1 MLKAQKLTL
10 AVLIQATLLSPAF
23 ASEQS
28 ESKGFVEDASS
39 SVLLRTGFIDRD
51 KKNVAPGLDT
61 RSTVQSVMLNAES
74 GFTQGTVGVAVGV
87 IGDFSFK
94 LGDNKHSGNN
104 MVPRETALND
114 KGIPTKGIGAPYD
127 QWTRGG
133 GYVKVRASNTTLTYG
148 TQVLDI
154 PVLASNTAR
163 MVPEYFT
170 GTLITSHEIKN
181 LEVIAGEFTKDQMSN
196 QIKTDADISG
206 NGLKRAYVW
215 GTKYKFNDKFTGSYY
230 GLDSKD
236 ALKRH
241 YADLNFK
248 QPLSDK
254 SSLTYDLSGYHTKWD
269 KDASVSSAKPNVD
282 LSDRSNNIWAFSTT
296 YNKGPHTVM
305 LAYQQST
312 GNSGYAYGENAD
324 GFQSI
329 YLPNSYLS
337 DFNGR
342 GEKSVQAQYNV
353 DLGAFGVP
361 GLSFTT
367 AYVYGWDINTA
378 TTQNAKESEFFNQI
392 KYTVQSGFAK
402 GVNLRLRESIYR
414 NSDAY
419 SGYMPDT
426 NETRIFLDIPVK
438 FF

>member
-28 ESKGFVEDASS
+28 ESKGFIEDATA

-51 KKNVAPGLDT
+51 KKNVAPGVDT

-94 LGDNKHSGNN
+94 LGDNKHSGNQMIPWEN
-104 MVPRETALND
+104 GNRND
-114 KGIPTKGIGAPYD
+114 PYD

-170 GTLITSHEIKN
+170 GTLLTSHEIKN
-181 LEVIAGEFTKDQMSN
+181 LEVIAGEFTKDQMSD
-196 QIKTDADISG
+196 QIATDQ
-206 NGLKRAYVW
+206 NHLKRAYVW
-215 GTKYKFNDKFTGSYY
+215 GTKYKFNDKFNASYY

-236 ALKRH
+236 ALTRH

-254 SSLTYDLSGYHTKWD
+254 SSLTYDLTGYHTEWD
-269 KDASVSSAKPNVD
+269 KGASASSSKLTAD
-282 LSDRSNNIWAFSTT
+282 SSDRSNNIWAFSTT
-296 YNKGPHTVM
+296 YSHGPHSVM

-312 GNSGYAYGENAD
+312 GNTGYAYNENAD

-342 GEKSVQAQYNV
+342 GEKSAQVQYNV

-367 AYVYGWDINTA
+367 AYVYGWDINTK
-378 TTQNAKESEFFNQI
+378 TTQNAKEHEFFNQL

-414 NSDAY
+414 NSQAY
-419 SGYMPDT
+419 ANDYYMPST
-426 NETRIFLDIPVK
+426 NETRIFLDIPIK

>member
-10 AVLIQATLLSPAF
+10 AVLIQATLISSAY

-28 ESKGFVEDASS
+28 EAQGFVEGASA
-39 SVLLRTGFIDRD
+39 SVLFRTGFIDRD
-51 KKNVAPGLDT
+51 KKGIVKDEAAGVYDT
-61 RSTVQSVMLNAES
+61 RSTVQSAMLNAES

-87 IGDFSFK
+87 VGDYSVK
-94 LGDNKHSGNN
+94 LGDNKHSGNG
-104 MVPRETALND
+104 MVPRDSNGNT
-114 KGIPTKGIGAPYD
+114 YD
-127 QWTRGG
+127 QWARGG
-133 GYVKVRASNTTLTYG
+133 AYVKARVSNTTVTYG

-163 MVPEYFT
+163 NVPEYFT

-181 LEVIAGEFTKDQMSN
+181 LEVIAGKFTKDQMSD
-196 QIKTDADISG
+196 QIATDQS
-206 NGLKRAYVW
+206 NLKRAYVW
-215 GTKYKFNDKFTGSYY
+215 GTKYKFNDQLSGSYY

-236 ALKRH
+236 KLTRH
-241 YADLNFK
+241 YVDVNFK
-248 QPLSDK
+248 QPLSTD

-296 YNKGPHTVM
+296 YNKGPHSVM

-312 GNSGYAYGENAD
+312 GNTNYAYGENAD

>member
-10 AVLIQATLLSPAF
+10 AVLIQATLISSAY

-28 ESKGFVEDASS
+28 ESKGFVEDATA
-39 SVLLRTGFIDRD
+39 SVLLRNGFISRD
-51 KKNVAPGLDT
+51 KKNVAPGDDT
-61 RSTVQSVMLNAES
+61 SSWVQSIMFNAES
-74 GFTQGTVGVAVGV
+74 GFTKGTVGVAVGV
-87 IGDFSFK
+87 IGDYSFK
-94 LGDNKHSGNN
+94 LGPNKHSGNQ
-104 MVPRETALND
+104 MIPWEND
-114 KGIPTKGIGAPYD
+114 NRSDPYN
-127 QWTRGG
+127 QWARGG
-133 GYVKVRASNTTLTYG
+133 AYIKARASNTTLTYG

-154 PVLASNTAR
+154 PVLASNTIR

-181 LEVIAGEFTKDQMSN
+181 LEVIAGKFTKDQMSD
-196 QIKTDADISG
+196 QIATDQ
-206 NGLKRAYVW
+206 NNLKRAYVW
-215 GTKYKFNDKFTGSYY
+215 GAKYKFNDQLSGSYY

-236 ALKRH
+236 ALTRH
-241 YADLNFK
+241 YADVNFK
-248 QPLSDK
+248 QPLSAD
-254 SSLTYDLSGYHTKWD
+254 SSLTYDLSGYHTEWD
-269 KDASVSSAKPNVD
+269 KGASASISKYD
-282 LSDRSNNIWAFSTT
+282 DTSSDRSNNIWALSAT

-312 GNSGYAYGENAD
+312 GNSAYDYGENAD

-342 GEKSVQAQYNV
+342 GEKSLQLQYNV

-367 AYVYGWDINTA
+367 AYVYGWDINTYA
-378 TTQNAKESEFFNQI
+378 YNNTANTTRNAKESEFFNQF

-402 GVNLRLRESIYR
+402 GVSLRLRESIYR
-414 NSDAY
+414 NSDSYAAI
-419 SGYMPDT
+419 YMPDT
-426 NETRIFLDIPVK
+426 NETRIFLDIPIK

>member
-94 LGDNKHSGNN
+94 LGDNKHSGNQ
-104 MVPRETALND
+104 MIPWKND
-114 KGIPTKGIGAPYD
+114 NRNDPYD

-181 LEVIAGEFTKDQMSN
+181 LEVIAGEFTKDQMSD
-196 QIKTDADISG
+196 QIATDQS
-206 NGLKRAYVW
+206 NLKRAYVW
-215 GTKYKFNDKFTGSYY
+215 GAKYKFNDQLTGSYY

-236 ALKRH
+236 KLTRH
-241 YADLNFK
+241 YVDLNFK

>member
-10 AVLIQATLLSPAF
+10 AVLIQATLISSAY

-28 ESKGFVEDASS
+28 EAQGFVEGASA
-39 SVLLRTGFIDRD
+39 SVLFRTGFVDRD
-51 KKNVAPGLDT
+51 KKNVAPGDDT
-61 RSTVQSVMLNAES
+61 RSTVQSAMLNAES

-87 IGDFSFK
+87 VGDFSFK
-94 LGDNKHSGNN
+94 LGDNKHSGNQ
-104 MVPRETALND
+104 MIPWKND
-114 KGIPTKGIGAPYD
+114 NRNDPYD

-170 GTLITSHEIKN
+170 GTLLTSHEIKN
-181 LEVIAGEFTKDQMSN
+181 LEVIAGKFTKDQMSD
-196 QIKTDADISG
+196 QIATDQ
-206 NGLKRAYVW
+206 NHLKRAYVW
-215 GTKYKFNDKFTGSYY
+215 GAKYKFNDQLTGSYY

-236 ALKRH
+236 KLTRH
-241 YADLNFK
+241 YADVNFK
-248 QPLSDK
+248 QPLSTD
-254 SSLTYDLSGYHTKWD
+254 SSLTYDLRGYHTKWD

-312 GNSGYAYGENAD
+312 GNTNYAYGENAD

-367 AYVYGWDINTA
+367 AYVYGWDINTV

>member
-10 AVLIQATLLSPAF
+10 AVLIQATLISSAY

-28 ESKGFVEDASS
+28 EAQGFVEGASA
-39 SVLLRTGFIDRD
+39 SVLFRTGFIDRD
-51 KKNVAPGLDT
+51 KKNVAPGKDT
-61 RSTVQSVMLNAES
+61 RSTVQSAMLNAES

-87 IGDFSFK
+87 VGDYSVK

-104 MVPRETALND
+104 MVPRDSNGNT
-114 KGIPTKGIGAPYD
+114 YD
-127 QWTRGG
+127 QWLRGG
-133 GYVKVRASNTTLTYG
+133 AYAKARVSNTTLTYG

-163 MVPEYFT
+163 NVPEYFT

-181 LEVIAGEFTKDQMSN
+181 LEVIAGKFTKDQMSDQVYN
-196 QIKTDADISG
+196 TDNDGNG

-215 GTKYKFNDKFTGSYY
+215 GAKYKFNDQLTGSYY

-236 ALKRH
+236 ALTRH
-241 YADLNFK
+241 YADVNFK
-248 QPLSDK
+248 QPLSAD

-367 AYVYGWDINTA
+367 AYVYGWDINTV
-378 TTQNAKESEFFNQI
+378 TTQKAKESEFFNQF

-402 GVNLRLRESIYR
+402 GVSLRLRESIYR
-414 NSDAY
+414 NSSQAY
-419 SGYMPDT
+419 ADDYYMADT

>member
-10 AVLIQATLLSPAF
+10 AVLIQATLISSAY

-28 ESKGFVEDASS
+28 EAQGFVEGASA
-39 SVLLRTGFIDRD
+39 SVLFRTGFVDRD
-51 KKNVAPGLDT
+51 KKNVAPGDDT

-94 LGDNKHSGNN
+94 LGDNKHSGNQ
-104 MVPRETALND
+104 MIPWKND
-114 KGIPTKGIGAPYD
+114 NRNDPYD

-133 GYVKVRASNTTLTYG
+133 AYVKARVSNTTLTYG

-181 LEVIAGEFTKDQMSN
+181 LEVIAGKFTKDQMSD
-196 QIKTDADISG
+196 QIATDQ
-206 NGLKRAYVW
+206 NNLKRAYVW
-215 GTKYKFNDKFTGSYY
+215 GAKYKFNDQLTGSYY

-236 ALKRH
+236 ALTRH
-241 YADLNFK
+241 YADVNFK
-248 QPLSDK
+248 QPLSAD
-254 SSLTYDLSGYHTKWD
+254 SSLTYDLSGYRTDWD
-269 KDASVSSAKPNVD
+269 KGASTYLFSKLPSTS
-282 LSDRSNNIWAFSTT
+282 SDRSNNIWAFSTT
-296 YNKGPHTVM
+296 YNKGPHSVM

-312 GNSGYAYGENAD
+312 GNTNYAYGENAD

>member
-61 RSTVQSVMLNAES
+61 RSTVQSAMLNAES

-94 LGDNKHSGNN
+94 LGDNKHSGNQ
-104 MVPRETALND
+104 MIPWKND
-114 KGIPTKGIGAPYD
+114 NRNDPYD

-215 GTKYKFNDKFTGSYY
+215 GTKYKFNDQLTGSYY

>member
-28 ESKGFVEDASS
+28 EAQGFVEDATA

-51 KKNVAPGLDT
+51 KKNVAPGVDT

-87 IGDFSFK
+87 VGDFSFK
-94 LGDNKHSGNN
+94 LGDNKHSGNQ
-104 MVPRETALND
+104 MIPWKND
-114 KGIPTKGIGAPYD
+114 NRNDPYD

-170 GTLITSHEIKN
+170 GTLLTSHEIKN
-181 LEVIAGEFTKDQMSN
+181 LEVIAGKFTKDQMSD
-196 QIKTDADISG
+196 QIATDQ
-206 NGLKRAYVW
+206 NGLDRAYVW
-215 GTKYKFNDKFTGSYY
+215 GAKYKFNDQLTGSYY

-236 ALKRH
+236 KLTRH
-241 YADLNFK
+241 YADVNFK
-248 QPLSDK
+248 QPLSAD
-254 SSLTYDLSGYHTKWD
+254 SSLTYDLSGYRTDWD
-269 KDASVSSAKPNVD
+269 KGASTYLFSKLPSTS
-282 LSDRSNNIWAFSTT
+282 SDRSNNIWAFSTT
-296 YNKGPHTVM
+296 YNKGPHSVM

-312 GNSGYAYGENAD
+312 GNTNYAYGENAD

>member
-10 AVLIQATLLSPAF
+10 AVLIQATLISSAY

-28 ESKGFVEDASS
+28 EAQGFVEGASA
-39 SVLLRTGFIDRD
+39 SVLFRTGFIDRD
-51 KKNVAPGLDT
+51 KKNVAPGKDT
-61 RSTVQSVMLNAES
+61 RSTVQSAMLNAES

-87 IGDFSFK
+87 VGDYSVK

-104 MVPRETALND
+104 MVPRDSNGNT
-114 KGIPTKGIGAPYD
+114 YD
-127 QWTRGG
+127 QWLRGG
-133 GYVKVRASNTTLTYG
+133 AYAKARVSNTTLTYG

-163 MVPEYFT
+163 NVPEYFT

-181 LEVIAGEFTKDQMSN
+181 LEVIAGKFTKDQMSDQVYN
-196 QIKTDADISG
+196 TDNDGNG

-215 GTKYKFNDKFTGSYY
+215 GAKYKFNDQLTGSYY

-236 ALKRH
+236 ALTRH
-241 YADLNFK
+241 YADVNFK
-248 QPLSDK
+248 QPLSAD

-367 AYVYGWDINTA
+367 AYVYGWDINTV
-378 TTQNAKESEFFNQI
+378 TTQKAKESEFFNQI

-402 GVNLRLRESIYR
+402 GVSLRLRESIYR
-414 NSDAY
+414 NSQAY
-419 SGYMPDT
+419 ADDYYMADT

>member
-28 ESKGFVEDASS
+28 ESKGFVEDASA

-51 KKNVAPGLDT
+51 KKNVAPGVDT

-94 LGDNKHSGNN
+94 LGDNKHSGNQ
-104 MVPRETALND
+104 MIPWKND
-114 KGIPTKGIGAPYD
+114 NRNDPYD

-170 GTLITSHEIKN
+170 GTLLTSHEIKN
-181 LEVIAGEFTKDQMSN
+181 LEVIAGEFTKDQMSD
-196 QIKTDADISG
+196 QIATDQ
-206 NGLKRAYVW
+206 NHLKRAYVW
-215 GTKYKFNDKFTGSYY
+215 GTKYKFNDKFNASYY

-236 ALKRH
+236 ALTRH

-254 SSLTYDLSGYHTKWD
+254 SSLTYDLSGYHTEWD
-269 KDASVSSAKPNVD
+269 KGASASSSKLTAD
-282 LSDRSNNIWAFSTT
+282 SSDRSNNIWAFSTT
-296 YNKGPHTVM
+296 YNHGPHSVM

-312 GNSGYAYGENAD
+312 GNTGYAYNENAD

-342 GEKSVQAQYNV
+342 GEKSAQVQYSV

-367 AYVYGWDINTA
+367 AYVYGWDINTK
-378 TTQNAKESEFFNQI
+378 TTQNAKESEFFNQL

-402 GVNLRLRESIYR
+402 GVNVRLRESIYR
-414 NSDAY
+414 NSQAY
-419 SGYMPDT
+419 ANDYYMPDT
-426 NETRIFLDIPVK
+426 NETRIFLDIPIK

>member
-28 ESKGFVEDASS
+28 ESKGFVEDASA

-51 KKNVAPGLDT
+51 KKNVAPGVDT

-87 IGDFSFK
+87 IGDYSVK
-94 LGDNKHSGNN
+94 LGDNKHSGNG
-104 MVPRETALND
+104 MVPRDSN
-114 KGIPTKGIGAPYD
+114 GNPYD
-127 QWTRGG
+127 QWLRGG
-133 GYVKVRASNTTLTYG
+133 AYAKARVSNTTLTYG

-181 LEVIAGEFTKDQMSN
+181 LEVIAGKFTKDQMSDQVYN
-196 QIKTDADISG
+196 TDNDGNG

-215 GTKYKFNDKFTGSYY
+215 GAKYKFNDQLSGSYY

-254 SSLTYDLSGYHTKWD
+254 SSLAYDLSGYHTKWD
-269 KDASVSSAKPNVD
+269 SNATTESTKAGVD
-282 LSDRSNNIWAFSTT
+282 PSDRSNNIWAFSTT
-296 YNKGPHTVM
+296 YSHGPHSVM

-312 GNSGYAYGENAD
+312 GNTGYDYGMNAD
-324 GFQSI
+324 GFQSV

-342 GEKSVQAQYNV
+342 GEKSAQVQYSV

-367 AYVYGWDINTA
+367 AYVYGWDINTK
-378 TTQNAKESEFFNQI
+378 TTQNAKEHEFFNQL

-419 SGYMPDT
+419 SSDYYMKDT
-426 NETRIFLDIPVK
+426 NETRIFLDIPIK

>member
-51 KKNVAPGLDT
+51 KKNVAPGVDT

-94 LGDNKHSGNN
+94 LGDNKHSGNQ
-104 MVPRETALND
+104 MIPWKND
-114 KGIPTKGIGAPYD
+114 NRNDPYD

-215 GTKYKFNDKFTGSYY
+215 GTKYKFNDQLTGSYY

-269 KDASVSSAKPNVD
+269 KNATTGTSKLNNDGD
-282 LSDRSNNIWAFSTT
+282 YGRSNNIWAFSTT
-296 YNKGPHTVM
+296 YNKGPHSVM

-312 GNSGYAYGENAD
+312 GNTGYDYGMNAD
-324 GFQSI
+324 GFQSV

-342 GEKSVQAQYNV
+342 GEKSLQLQYNV

-367 AYVYGWDINTA
+367 AYVYGWDINTD
-378 TTQNAKESEFFNQI
+378 TTQNAKEHEFFNQL

-414 NSDAY
+414 NDQAY
-419 SGYMPDT
+419 AKMYMPDT
-426 NETRIFLDIPVK
+426 NETRIFLDIPIK